1 MHAAFDSHEVSAIT
15 YVVLDF
21 ETITHKGYAPEPVEV
36 AALQIR
42 ASGEIE
48 PAFLVDW
55 LIQPPPHLPISVLE
69 AGRFGMRPEDFHHKP
84 PVAVALAQF
93 DELCQGQAFVLVA
106 QNAAYDASFVRR
118 YRTACPHL
126 AQLPFIDTVKLAKYL
141 LPGLQSYNLD
151 TLANAF
157 SLPIPL
163 NRHRA
168 LPDVRLTCSVLIRL
182 LELWQS
188 QHKDQRFHL
197 LHRVAGVNTE
207 ALPTQLSL
215 F

>member
-69 AGRFGMRPEDFHHKP
+69 AGRFGMHPEDFHHKP

-93 DELCQGQAFVLVA
+93 DELCQGQAFCIG
-106 QNAAYDASFVRR
+106 
-118 YRTACPHL
+118 CP
-126 AQLPFIDTVKLAKYL
+126 KC
-141 LPGLQSYNLD
+141 GL
-151 TLANAF
+151 
-157 SLPIPL
+157 
-163 NRHRA
+163 
-168 LPDVRLTCSVLIRL
+168 
-182 LELWQS
+182 
-188 QHKDQRFHL
+188 
-197 LHRVAGVNTE
+197 
-207 ALPTQLSL
+207 
-215 F
+215 